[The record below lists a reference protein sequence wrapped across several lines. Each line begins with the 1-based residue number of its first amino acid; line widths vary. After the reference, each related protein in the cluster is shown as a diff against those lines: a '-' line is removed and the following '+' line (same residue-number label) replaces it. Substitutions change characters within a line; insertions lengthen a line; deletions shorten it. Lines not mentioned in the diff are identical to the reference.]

1 MKPLSCQRRAEEG
14 LASKGREFSWHSQD
28 HKSSLSLDSSSV
40 FGLSQEFSVVTVR
53 NGAKSWLEMETPN
66 DFGLFQVIM
75 TFWGFLQP
83 YLKPHTWYHEEH
95 YRNLWEWQVGKTLC
109 TSPFL
114 SICYFEERKK
124 EKKSKKIC
132 FAQGIFHPKMLS
144 KFLTEPSNILR
155 AIRSSP
161 TRCGCYLHQKPGS
174 TQKGKQHLYKCFS
187 FFWGW
192 GRGLDRDTTVVLH
205 VVKKPSQ
212 WIIVSAFLLFPPSII
227 FSQSTEDF
235 WFSFGPWA
243 VPDAAGLHSPFAVSK
258 QCGLTLICF
267 CTLPRK
273 KKNQA
278 GWPAKVT
285 L

>member
-1 MKPLSCQRRAEEG
+1 MVSWGALQKFVG
-14 LASKGREFSWHSQD
+14 MASRQD
-28 HKSSLSLDSSSV
+28 SV
-40 FGLSQEFSVVTVR
+40 HQSFPVHL
-53 NGAKSWLEMETPN
+53 L
-66 DFGLFQVIM
+66 
-75 TFWGFLQP
+75 
-83 YLKPHTWYHEEH
+83 
-95 YRNLWEWQVGKTLC
+95 LW
-109 TSPFL
+109 
-114 SICYFEERKK
+114 RKK
-124 EKKSKKIC
+124 KKKKKIC

-161 TRCGCYLHQKPGS
+161 THCGCYLHQKAGS

-243 VPDAAGLHSPFAVSK
+243 VPDAAGLHSPFTVSK

-273 KKNQA
+273 KKIKL
-278 GWPAKVT
+278 GDLPR
-285 L
+285 